1 MGCENA
7 YNSTKMIGSR
17 NLMQRYLFLAL
28 CELEHGDGV
37 SWRRIS
43 ARTGKSRSWQ
53 TLKLRTRGTSPPL
66 LLHPSL
72 SRRRRPRRRP
82 SHVAR
87 PTRPPF
93 HMCSTRIGGVGT
105 QVTVK
110 RHYSGEKT
118 LIIISISRTTTVLV
132 SKGATDATRADDGLS
147 MTRAHVDPVQSDL
160 NVGAF
165 FPFPVVVADASS
177 TDISYIFILRISI
190 SPISHWS

>member
-1 MGCENA
+1 M
-7 YNSTKMIGSR
+7 TGSL
-17 NLMQRYLFLAL
+17 NLAQRYFFL
-28 CELEHGDGV
+28 ELYESEHGDGMA
-37 SWRRIS
+37 WRRIS

-72 SRRRRPRRRP
+72 SRRRPCRPRRRP

-132 SKGATDATRADDGLS
+132 SKGATDATRVDDGPS